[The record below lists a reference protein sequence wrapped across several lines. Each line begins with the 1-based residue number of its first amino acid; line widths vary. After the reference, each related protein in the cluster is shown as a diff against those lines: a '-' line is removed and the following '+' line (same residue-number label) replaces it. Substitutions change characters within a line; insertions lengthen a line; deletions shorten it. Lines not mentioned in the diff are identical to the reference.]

1 MANDDLL
8 KAYKNTRVLIT
19 QTPADKEKIINEYI
33 DLVVKIN
40 NLNETPKAITND
52 TNNELANMFKNPL
65 EISIYNN
72 FQKYNDVKTK
82 KPADSIF
89 TVDNEKKNSITELAK
104 INEYT
109 KK

>member
-1 MANDDLL
+1 MTNDDLL

-33 DLVVKIN
+33 DLVIKIN
-40 NLNETPKAITND
+40 NLNETPKTITND
-52 TNNELANMFKNPL
+52 TNNTLANMLKNPL

-72 FQKYNDVKTK
+72 FQKYNDVKNNKTSN
-82 KPADSIF
+82 A
-89 TVDNEKKNSITELAK
+89 TLTATNEKQISITELAK